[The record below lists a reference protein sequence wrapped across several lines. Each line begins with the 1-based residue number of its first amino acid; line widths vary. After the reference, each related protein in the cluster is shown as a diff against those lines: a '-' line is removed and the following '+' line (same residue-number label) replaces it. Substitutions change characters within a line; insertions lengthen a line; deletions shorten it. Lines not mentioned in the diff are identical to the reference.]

1 MFKSATSCGK
11 FIFSSSSS
19 DFATSC
25 GKFASGLYNPKKRA
39 VLRSDVTPMRID
51 DEVKRKA
58 EIACDALGLNMT
70 TAINLYLVKLGNEMR
85 IPFEVSVDPFYSS
98 ANQKVLE
105 ESIRQL
111 EEDNGIE
118 HNLIEVTNY
127 KQSSGF

>member
-1 MFKSATSCGK
+1 MAQLS
-11 FIFSSSSS
+11 
-19 DFATSC
+19 
-25 GKFASGLYNPKKRA
+25 
-39 VLRSDVTPMRID
+39 MRID

-111 EEDNGIE
+111 EEDNDIE
-118 HNLIEVTNY
+118 HNLI
-127 KQSSGF
+127 

>member
-1 MFKSATSCGK
+1 MAQLS
-11 FIFSSSSS
+11 
-19 DFATSC
+19 
-25 GKFASGLYNPKKRA
+25 
-39 VLRSDVTPMRID
+39 MRID
-51 DEVKRKA
+51 GEVKRKA

-118 HNLIEVTNY
+118 HNLI
-127 KQSSGF
+127 

>member
-1 MFKSATSCGK
+1 MAQLS
-11 FIFSSSSS
+11 
-19 DFATSC
+19 
-25 GKFASGLYNPKKRA
+25 
-39 VLRSDVTPMRID
+39 MRID

-118 HNLIEVTNY
+118 HNLI
-127 KQSSGF
+127 